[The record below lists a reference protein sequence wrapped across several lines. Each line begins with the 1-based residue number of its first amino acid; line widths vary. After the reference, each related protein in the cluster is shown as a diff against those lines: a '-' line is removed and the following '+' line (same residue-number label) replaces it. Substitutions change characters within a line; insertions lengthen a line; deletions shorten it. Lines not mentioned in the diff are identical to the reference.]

1 MTIQLPY
8 GKTTLPVT
16 VPDKNLLGVIT
27 PQEFNPAQKP
37 EEIIRDALKDPLG
50 TDPLSTLVHPG
61 DRVAIVVD
69 DYTRPCPTQTLLPP
83 VLAELHDASVDDLD
97 ILIIIANGTH
107 TPPTPDQIKD
117 ILGEKIARTFMV
129 ATNDIT
135 NGEYLPVGKTRRG
148 NTVEILKDYVERDIK
163 ILLGDIEYHYFA
175 GYGGARKSIL
185 PGLASKNTI
194 QRNHSLLF
202 DKGAKTGVLKDNP
215 IHQEMN
221 EAMHL
226 AGCDFI
232 LNVVQNSHHRIV
244 GAWAGNPEAV
254 LDAGAKLVD
263 SMYRRKIP
271 QRPDIIITAA
281 NGHPHDINLYQA
293 MKAMHQACQVI
304 TDHGAIILV
313 AECPQ
318 GAGST
323 LYTDWLAKYPTSCDV
338 QRALNENFVIGAH
351 KAYYHRVA
359 VENHPIYFIS
369 TMPKNEVEGFFKFH
383 AAATPDEAL
392 KHAFQELTSDARVLV
407 VPQGTTTLLT
417 LP

>member
-37 EEIIRDALKDPLG
+37 EEMIRDALKDPLG

-61 DRVAIVVD
+61 DHVAIVVD

-83 VLAELHDASVDDLD
+83 VLAELHDAGVDDLD

-202 DKGAKTGVLKDNP
+202 NKGAKTGVLKDNP

-244 GAWAGNPEAV
+244 GAWAGNPEVV

-304 TDHGAIILV
+304 ADHGAIILV

-323 LYTDWLAKYPTSCDV
+323 LYTDWLAKYPTSRDV

-369 TMPKNEVEGFFKFH
+369 TLPKNEVEGFFKFH
-383 AAATPDEAL
+383 AAVTPDEAL

>member
-8 GKTTLPVT
+8 GKTTLPVD
-16 VPDKNLLGVIT
+16 VPAANLIGVIT
-27 PQEFNPAQKP
+27 PQEFIPPQKP
-37 EEIIRDALKDPLG
+37 EAMILDALRRPLG
-50 TDPLSTLVHPG
+50 TKPLTSLVHPG
-61 DRVAIVVD
+61 DHVAIVVD
-69 DYTRPCPTQTLLPP
+69 DYTRPCPTQSLLPP
-83 VLAELHDASVDDLD
+83 VLDQLHEAGVDDLD
-97 ILIIIANGTH
+97 ILIIVANGTH
-107 TPPTPDQIKD
+107 TPPTQDQIKD

-129 ATNDIT
+129 TTNDVT
-135 NGEYLPVGKTRRG
+135 NGEYVTIGKTRRG
-148 NTVEILKDYVERDIK
+148 NTVEILKDYVESDFK

-185 PGLASKNTI
+185 PGLSSKNTI
-194 QRNHSLLF
+194 QRNHSLVF
-202 DKGAKTGVLKDNP
+202 EKGACTGMLKDNP

-244 GAWAGNPEAV
+244 GAWAGGPEAV

-271 QRPDIIITAA
+271 ERPDIIITAA

-293 MKAMHQACQVI
+293 MKAMHQACQVVK
-304 TDHGAIILV
+304 DHGAIILV

-323 LYTDWLAKYPTSCDV
+323 LYTDWLTKYPTSLDV
-338 QRALNENFVIGAH
+338 QRALHQNFVIGAH

-359 VENHPIYFIS
+359 VENHPIYFVS
-369 TMPKNEVEGFFKFH
+369 AMPRPEVEGLFKFH
-383 AAATPDEAL
+383 AAATPNDAVQQ
-392 KHAFQELTSDARVLV
+392 AFHQMGPQARVLV

-417 LP
+417 LS